1 MGTIKRF
8 EDIKSWQNARI
19 LTQLVYQ
26 LSSEEVFSRDFSLKD
41 QIRRSAISIM
51 SNIAEG
57 FESHT
62 QPLFV
67 KYLGLARASAGE
79 LRSQVYIAFDLK
91 YITEKELKKLLDIAE
106 KVSRQIFRF
115 VHYLKRQHNPERM

>member
-8 EDIKSWQNARI
+8 EEIKAWQNARI
-19 LTQLVYQ
+19 LTQLIYH
-26 LSSEEVFSRDFSLKD
+26 LSSEEVFSRDYSLKD

-62 QPLFV
+62 QPLFI

-79 LRSQVYIAFDLK
+79 LRSQVY
-91 YITEKELKKLLDIAE
+91 YQRGVKETA
-106 KVSRQIFRF
+106 
-115 VHYLKRQHNPERM
+115 

>member
-91 YITEKELKKLLDIAE
+91 YITDEELKKLLDIAE

-115 VHYLKRQHNPERM
+115 VQYLTRQHDPERM